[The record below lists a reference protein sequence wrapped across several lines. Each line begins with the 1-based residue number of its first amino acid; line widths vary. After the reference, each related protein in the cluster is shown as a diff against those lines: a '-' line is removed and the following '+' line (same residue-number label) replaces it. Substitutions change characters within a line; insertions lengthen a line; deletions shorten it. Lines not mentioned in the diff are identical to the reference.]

1 MRRFN
6 IFSVLSVSALLL
18 LAACGGSPHR
28 GTAQTSPAPLA
39 DTALPGPTDT
49 ITPPT
54 DMPAQ
59 NLRPVKVGIL
69 LPLTGPNQQLG
80 QSMLKAAQM
89 ALFDAGYEGFELI
102 PRDTKNTPQEAA
114 TAASAAIAD
123 GAELLL
129 GPIFSDA
136 VAAVKPIAKQANINV
151 IAYSTDWKQAG
162 GNVYTL
168 GFLPFD
174 QIERVVKYA
183 SSQNI
188 KRIGV
193 LAPGN
198 EYGQITVSAYQT
210 MAGRSGIRTT
220 ATEQFTPQSA
230 DLSATVR
237 RFSQFD
243 TRHPAGQPIN
253 SATSNILP
261 YDAVF
266 MPVGGDAAKTIAS
279 MLSQYALPPSQ
290 VRRLGT
296 GLFDDPSL
304 AHEPGLEGAWFA
316 APSPNARQAF
326 ERRFLQSYGT
336 TPPRLA
342 TLAYDST
349 ALAAVLARRGLSG
362 PGNAPGF
369 DRASLLNANGFTGI
383 DGIFRF
389 RPDGTAERGLA
400 ILEIRRGGA
409 AVIENAPNTFQP
421 QAVATQ

>member
-1 MRRFN
+1 MRIFN

-18 LAACGGSPHR
+18 LTACGGGHR
-28 GTAQTSPAPLA
+28 PAQSSPAPLA
-39 DTALPGPTDT
+39 DAALPAPAGTVPTPADTAL
-49 ITPPT
+49 
-54 DMPAQ
+54 Q
-59 NLRPVKVGIL
+59 NLRPVKVAIL
-69 LPLTGPNQQLG
+69 LPLSGANQELG

-89 ALFDAGYEGFELI
+89 AIFDAGYEGFELI

-114 TAASAAIAD
+114 AAASSAIAD

-162 GNVYTL
+162 GNVFTL

-174 QIERVVKYA
+174 QIERIMKYA

-188 KRIGV
+188 KRVGV
-193 LAPGN
+193 LAPDS
-198 EYGQITVSAYQT
+198 EYGQITTSAYQA

-220 ATEQFTPQSA
+220 ATEQFAPQRG
-230 DLSATVR
+230 DLPATVR

-243 TRHPAGQPIN
+243 TRRPAEQPGN
-253 SATSNILP
+253 SAAAGALP

-266 MPVGGDAAKTIAS
+266 MPVGGDAAKTIGS

-349 ALAAVLARRGLSG
+349 ALAAILARRGLGG
-362 PGNAPGF
+362 PANTPGF
-369 DRASLLNANGFTGI
+369 DRASLLNPNGFTGI

-409 AVIENAPNTFQP
+409 TVIQNAPNTFQ
-421 QAVATQ
+421 QKTVATQ

>member
-1 MRRFN
+1 
-6 IFSVLSVSALLL
+6 
-18 LAACGGSPHR
+18 
-28 GTAQTSPAPLA
+28 
-39 DTALPGPTDT
+39 
-49 ITPPT
+49 
-54 DMPAQ
+54 
-59 NLRPVKVGIL
+59 
-69 LPLTGPNQQLG
+69 
-80 QSMLKAAQM
+80 M
-89 ALFDAGYEGFELI
+89 AIFDAGYDGFELI
-102 PRDTKNTPQEAA
+102 PRDTKDTPQEAA
-114 TAASAAIAD
+114 NAASAAIAD

-129 GPIFSDA
+129 GPIFSDS
-136 VAAVKPIAKQANINV
+136 VAAVKPVAKQANINV

-162 GNVYTL
+162 GNVFTL

-183 SSQNI
+183 SSQNV
-188 KRIGV
+188 RRVGV
-193 LAPGN
+193 LAPN
-198 EYGQITVSAYQT
+198 SEYGQITVSAYQN

-220 ATEQFTPQSA
+220 ATEQFAPQSS
-230 DLSATVR
+230 DLPGTVR

-243 TRHPAGQPIN
+243 TRHPAGQPG
-253 SATSNILP
+253 SAAGALP

-266 MPVGGDAAKTIAS
+266 MPVGGDTAKTIGG

-304 AHEPGLEGAWFA
+304 AYEPGLEGAWFA
-316 APSPNARQAF
+316 APSPDARQAF

-349 ALAAVLARRGLSG
+349 ALAAILARRGLGG
-362 PGNAPGF
+362 PANAPGF
-369 DRASLLNANGFTGI
+369 DRASLLNPNGFTGI

-400 ILEIRRGGA
+400 ILEIRRNGA
-409 AVIENAPNTFQP
+409 TVIQNAPNTFQQ